1 MWASAQW
8 REQVSRQETPT
19 GKGSP
24 PPPPPPLTPP
34 SPLPPP
40 AATAAA
46 DADAAALPAMW
57 TGDAAGSLT
66 VSAGKQLL
74 LLLLTLLHGR
84 FTTHACPGTST
95 GDCAG
100 TYASSALPP
109 AAVNEGAASSLATAT
124 SMPLLLTLS
133 NTPRALVPPFVA
145 SFRTC
150 CSTCCSFPLPPPL
163 LLPLAMEWRCSWGQS
178 FHGRARDTASL
189 HTPAASSSDEPRV
202 HEERADALPVLPC
215 TPPVEAAQESP
226 PCPVEAQ
233 STVPDAWPPVARV

>member
-1 MWASAQW
+1 MCASVQW

-19 GKGSP
+19 GMGSP
-24 PPPPPPLTPP
+24 PPPPLPLPLTPP

-40 AATAAA
+40 TAAA
-46 DADAAALPAMW
+46 DADAAALC